1 MSFMDDM
8 REKHSEEYIQKEQQS
23 KIAQKGDYFI
33 YGALWAIRHG
43 VNNNYDKHYLEGYV
57 GKDVGYDYRE
67 HYIIPRENRDKEA
80 RATNN
85 DIYIIEDEPDVI
97 DYILKTLPVEIRKLG
112 INDFSIS
119 HELVQKKERNVRDL
133 LSWSKYRNV
142 GKPGFAF
149 YLKLRW

>member
-1 MSFMDDM
+1 MSFMDEM
-8 REKHSEEYIQKEQQS
+8 RDKHSKEYIQKEQQS
-23 KIAQKGDYFI
+23 KIAQKGKAFI
-33 YGALWAIRHG
+33 SAALLAIRHG
-43 VNNNYDKHYLEGYV
+43 VNENYDKHYLEGYV
-57 GKDVGYDYRE
+57 GKDVGYDYIE
-67 HYIIPRENRDKEA
+67 HYIIPQKNRDKEA

-85 DIYIIEDEPDVI
+85 DIYIVEDEPDLI
-97 DYILKTLPVEIRKLG
+97 DYILKELPVEIRNLG

-119 HELVQKKERNVRDL
+119 YELVQKKERNVRDL